1 MKWAKHWMRHAQLIA
16 SMSPCPRGKVG
27 AFIIDRNNNPI
38 SAGFN
43 GPPRKARGTLCGGDT
58 CTRTDQCV
66 ASGTSTEVGCHHAE
80 MNAIA
85 NAVNKGV
92 SLNGCSIVVSV
103 SPCLMCAKM
112 IHHAGISHV
121 YIPMSCNYLG
131 DGVQYLRACG
141 LFVSSIPMGD
151 IDIPF

>member
-1 MKWAKHWMRHAQLIA
+1 MRLWGESDAGSSCASQRPHLPSPSSPSGVLRACDSPQSLNHSDTPSCAGYRKRGAEYIA
-16 SMSPCPRGKVG
+16 
-27 AFIIDRNNNPI
+27 
-38 SAGFN
+38 
-43 GPPRKARGTLCGGDT
+43 
-58 CTRTDQCV
+58 DQCV

-80 MNAIA
+80 MNAVA

-121 YIPMSCNYLG
+121 YIPMSCNYLS